1 MVYDIGFATH
11 RTDMPPAVP
20 RKDLTIDESRRLA
33 WENAKDAHLALVV
46 FHDNRRAGWWFQL
59 PILPYWGWV
68 VETTNDKYF
77 FLKPPASVCLWGYSS
92 LISSP
97 KQVGSTSQCV
107 KNRRVFSGHHRVWLR
122 SGQNLHL
129 PRHWLHPTAVPSDF
143 ADPKTRLHEEM
154 RTKKTCRFVALV
166 LKQASEMNHFSVDKL
181 INW

>member
-1 MVYDIGFATH
+1 
-11 RTDMPPAVP
+11 MPPAVP
-20 RKDLTIDESRRLA
+20 RKDLSIDESRRLA

-46 FHDNRRAGWWFQL
+46 FHDNRRAGWWWNQL
-59 PILPYWGWV
+59 VSTTILRGWV
-68 VETTNDKYF
+68 VETTNDTYF

-92 LISSP
+92 FDFLP
-97 KQVGSTSQCV
+97 KTGWVVTSQCV

-154 RTKKTCRFVALV
+154 RTQRHADFLV
-166 LKQASEMNHFSVDKL
+166 WSNHCSVDKL
-181 INW
+181 INSQVDI